1 MTNKGVSIISLFF
14 LLAIC
19 LACIHFTEPSVVEE
33 KQDVSKN
40 NVEYPI
46 IQNIE
51 KEIKIIPEVQPIEE
65 VVINHYTLKTLAQDK
80 INDLFST
87 GYWSHTN
94 SNGCDYTCR
103 TKPYWKYYSWIGENL
118 YKGVC
123 NKENA
128 YRLWRTSPSHL
139 EILNHPSTEEV
150 ILMQEYAP
158 DKCYIVLEKGI
169 IISH

>member
-1 MTNKGVSIISLFF
+1 MFF

-40 NVEYPI
+40 SVESPI
-46 IQNIE
+46 IQNPK
-51 KEIKIIPEVQPIEE
+51 KEINIEVEPVIETIKEPIKETVKE
-65 VVINHYTLKTLAQDK
+65 VATPTLKTLAQDK